1 MNESFPWH
9 LEILILYAFN
19 TIMIKDT
26 NISVI

>member
-1 MNESFPWH
+1 MNESIPWH
-9 LEILILYAFN
+9 LEILILSTFN